1 MAFVTLQLRRDTAAN
16 WTAADPTL
24 ASGEMGI
31 ETDTNLFKIGDG
43 VTEWTSLAYGG
54 LTGATGAAGAD
65 GADGEGVPVGGTT
78 GQALIK
84 SSNTDYATEWGTV
97 ASSPGGSDTQVQFN
111 DGGSFGGDAGL
122 TFNKTSKAI
131 TLGGAT
137 VTTSSPVIDAAQTW
151 NAVGTTFTGLKFN
164 ATDTASA
171 AGSLLMDLQVGGS
184 SKASVSKA
192 GTLIAST
199 SVETTRTGT
208 QYVLAPVLYS
218 NTGGLSTHF
227 VARSIYVS
235 IGSSVP
241 FGFVGSGNADI
252 SPDTILTRRAAAN
265 LRLGAADAAAPVA
278 QTLSV
283 QSVVAGTTNIAGA
296 NLTITGSQGT
306 GTGAGGSIIFQVAP
320 AGTTGT
326 AQNALQNAL
335 AIDHEGQATFTI
347 KNTSGTPT
355 VTIGKEGS
363 GSASII
369 GSSAFIV
376 GSVNGNVQLSPNAGS
391 GASIL
396 GGVYAAIG
404 DTTVRLY
411 RDGNDILALRRATS
425 AQAFRVYNTFTAT
438 DNFER
443 ANIFWDSNVLKIGTE
458 KGSVGGT
465 ARALEFQTDGT
476 TRLTIAATGHI
487 TTTSYLQVA
496 SYLQCAAGAIGS
508 SAGLYFGGAAT
519 NRVDLQATGVGVLAI
534 GRWSTGDVT
543 LQFGGTTSSF
553 PALKRSSA
561 SLIVRLA
568 DDTANAALESASLKT
583 DAPTGGTAATWKL
596 GTVAS
601 VTPTLQNRTIE
612 VDIGGTIYY
621 ISAKTTND

>member
-1 MAFVTLQLRRDTAAN
+1 
-16 WTAADPTL
+16 
-24 ASGEMGI
+24 MGI

-54 LTGATGAAGAD
+54 LTGATGADGAD
-65 GADGEGVPVGGTT
+65 GADGVGVPVGGTT

-97 ASSPGGSDTQVQFN
+97 TTTPAGSDTQVQFN
-111 DGGSFGGDAGL
+111 DGGSFGGDSGL

-151 NAVGTTFTGLKFN
+151 NDAGVTFTGLKFN

-171 AGSLLMDLQVGGS
+171 AASLLMDLQVGG
-184 SKASVSKA
+184 ASRFKVAKSGLA
-192 GTLIAST
+192 TVGSVGFNST
-199 SVETTRTGT
+199 S
-208 QYVLAPVLYS
+208 L
-218 NTGGLSTHF
+218 
-227 VARSIYVS
+227 I
-235 IGSSVP
+235 ISVP
-241 FGFVGSGNADI
+241 DGGTISYLTSGSNYLINGTASKFALASSIDIAWSSSSQFGYS
-252 SPDTILTRRAAAN
+252 SLDTFLCRKAAAN

-283 QSVVAGTTNIAGA
+283 QSVVAGTTNTAGA

-320 AGTTGT
+320 AGSSGT
-326 AQNALQNAL
+326 AQNAL
-335 AIDHEGQATFTI
+335 ATRLQI
-347 KNTSGTPT
+347 VP
-355 VTIGKEGS
+355 
-363 GSASII
+363 SASGIE
-369 GSSAFIV
+369 
-376 GSVNGNVQLSPNAGS
+376 VNNHVYAPS
-391 GASIL
+391 GASLYL
-396 GGVYAAIG
+396 GSNGYTFGGQVRLNGSTVSIPAAG
-404 DTTVRLY
+404 TYSWTNDTTSFGTV
-411 RDGNDILALRRATS
+411 DTILARDAANTLAQRNGAN
-425 AQAFRVYNTFTAT
+425 AQAFRLYNTYTDAT
-438 DNFER
+438 TFER

-465 ARALEFQTDGT
+465 ARALELQTDGT
-476 TRLTIAATGHI
+476 TRLTISTLGNATVTGWLK
-487 TTTSYLQVA
+487 S
-496 SYLQCAAGAIGS
+496 
-508 SAGLYFGGAAT
+508 LYFDAPAAALGGNGGIYFGT
-519 NRVDLQATGVGVLAI
+519 SVSNGSQVQ
-534 GRWSTGDVT
+534 STGAGIISLGNYGGTDFNR
-543 LQFGGTTSSF
+543 LNFGGTTSSF

-596 GTVAS
+596 GTVATVS
-601 VTPTLQNRTIE
+601 PTSPDRTIE